1 MHDRP
6 VRVAVDARCLNAD
19 HLRGMGKSLYELVR
33 RTASSGAI
41 EWHLLADRPDLPM
54 HVPPEPRIATSVFET
69 KGYRFHSWE
78 QWGLPLKVRQLS
90 VDLLHA
96 PATSMPW
103 WQPVPTAVTI
113 HDAVAWQNDDPAWPA
128 GFYRD
133 RLLPAA
139 YHRAAAIMTV
149 SDCSRRDI
157 LARWPALKPKL
168 HVVSPGV
175 DERYLEI
182 CPDSQPL
189 VIGDREMTQPYLLYL
204 GGADPRK
211 RLSWALQ
218 TWAGVATTGAW
229 LVVCGLEKHAH
240 AEVRRMVPRALQDR
254 LIIAPFV
261 SEDDMPRLYMRA
273 AAVLYTSL
281 YEGFGLPVIEAHAV
295 GTPILFSDVGSLSEL
310 KGPGAVV
317 LPVDDLPAWVRAAA
331 NILDSRSGVGG
342 PDRIARA
349 WARQYSWD
357 AYTER
362 TLAVYETIRLKG
374 SVVTKPGGRV
384 VPGQPGTGAGV
395 KERTT

>member
-1 MHDRP
+1 MPDRAL
-6 VRVAVDARCLNAD
+6 RVGVDARCLNGD

-54 HVPPEPRIATSVFET
+54 HAPAEPGIATSVFET
-69 KGYRFHSWE
+69 RGFRFHAWE
-78 QWGLPLKVRQLS
+78 QWGLPARTKGLA

-103 WQPVPTAVTI
+103 WQPVPTVVTI
-113 HDAVAWQNDDPAWPA
+113 HDAIPWQGEDPAWPA

-149 SDCSRRDI
+149 SECSRRDI
-157 LARWPALKPKL
+157 LKRWPALKPKL

-182 CPDSQPL
+182 RPDPRPV
-189 VIGDREMTQPYLLYL
+189 VIADRVLEEPYLLYL

-211 RLSWALQ
+211 RLSWAIQ
-218 TWAGVATTGAW
+218 TWAGVAAKGAS
-229 LVVCGLEKHAH
+229 LVVCGVERSAH
-240 AEVRRMVPRALQDR
+240 ADVRRLVPGDLQAR
-254 LIIAPFV
+254 LILAPFIN
-261 SEDDMPRLYMRA
+261 EEDMPRLYMRA
-273 AAVLYTSL
+273 TAVLYPSL
-281 YEGFGLPVIEAHAV
+281 YEGFGLPVIEAQAV

-331 NILDSRSGVGG
+331 HILDTRSGVPG
-342 PDRIARA
+342 PDRVARA

-357 AYTER
+357 AYTDR
-362 TLAVYETIRLKG
+362 TLAVYDSVRLKRPA
-374 SVVTKPGGRV
+374 VANRDQRV
-384 VPGQPGTGAGV
+384 H
-395 KERTT
+395 ERTT